1 MAVRKGGLFLTFLL
15 LECYN
20 YMKIFFLVITAFLL
34 FFSCAS
40 APPPKTFSVD
50 LASQRHE
57 AGEIEAYLDRYLS
70 IGGLKK
76 SPVNVYYYPN
86 EDAVCLQFK
95 VQFINCNQFWDKTGR
110 DTFVAALKRYQEE
123 YEQKKL
129 VNRNRKTRDV
139 YGTVQ
144 GFFTWKKTPVSV
156 QAKGSPKVS
165 FGYQFKDKAVFFTT
179 TQGEARYEDPNS
191 RDRSHS
197 SPVLLMYFTRAQAES
212 LAELFSQEYLQ
223 GLGGKA
229 SGGTD
234 EGYRELDGY

>member
-1 MAVRKGGLFLTFLL
+1 
-15 LECYN
+15 
-20 YMKIFFLVITAFLL
+20 MKNFFLITIAFLL
-34 FFSCAS
+34 FSCSS

-50 LASQRHE
+50 LNSSRYE
-57 AGEIEAYLDRYLS
+57 AGEVETYLDRYLS
-70 IGGLKK
+70 IGSLKK
-76 SPVNVYYYPN
+76 SPVNVYYYPA

-110 DTFVAALKRYQEE
+110 DAFVSAFKRYQEE

-129 VNRNRKTRDV
+129 VSGNRKTRDV

-144 GFFTWKKTPVSV
+144 GFFAWKKTPVSV

-165 FGYQFKDKAVFFTT
+165 FGYQFRDKAVFFTT

-212 LAELFSQEYLQ
+212 LIELFSQEYLQ
-223 GLGGKA
+223 GLGKPS

-234 EGYRELDGY
+234 GGYRELDGY